1 MFIFKMITNF
11 ATFYQNHIVMNTKAF
26 IKVTPK
32 DGGRPV
38 VLPEGNRA
46 FYLSQGAKI
55 ETPTEAEI
63 FAAFPEVEKAER
75 KKIAEKNAE
84 IARAKAQN
92 ALTELRNDRDKL
104 KRENQSL
111 REEAAK
117 KDAEIA
123 RLEAEIEEIKSQ
135 ADHEPENHEPASD
148 PEKSEEAAP
157 EKPKSRGGRRAKTN

>member
-1 MFIFKMITNF
+1 
-11 ATFYQNHIVMNTKAF
+11 MNTKAF

-92 ALTELRNDRDKL
+92 TLAELRNDRDKL

-111 REEAAK
+111 REEVAK

-123 RLEAEIEEIKSQ
+123 RLEAEIEEIKTSH
-135 ADHEPENHEPASD
+135 ADHAPENHEPAAGD

-157 EKPKSRGGRRAKTN
+157 EKPKSRGGRRAKNN

>member
-1 MFIFKMITNF
+1 
-11 ATFYQNHIVMNTKAF
+11 MNTKAF

-63 FAAFPEVEKAER
+63 FAAFPEVEKEER

-84 IARAKAQN
+84 IAR
-92 ALTELRNDRDKL
+92 
-104 KRENQSL
+104 
-111 REEAAK
+111 
-117 KDAEIA
+117 
-123 RLEAEIEEIKSQ
+123 LEAEIEKIKTSQ
-135 ADHEPENHEPASD
+135 ADHEPENHEPAAGD